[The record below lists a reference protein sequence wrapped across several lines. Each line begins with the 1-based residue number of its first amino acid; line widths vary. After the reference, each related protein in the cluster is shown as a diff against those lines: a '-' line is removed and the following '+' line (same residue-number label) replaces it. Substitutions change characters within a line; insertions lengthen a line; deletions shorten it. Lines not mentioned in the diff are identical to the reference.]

1 MASSGRTSLLVAI
14 LAAATA
20 REEVCALVDAE
31 DAFDPVSAAAGGVRL
46 DRLLWVRC
54 GHSAEYAL
62 KAVDLL
68 IQGGGFG
75 VVAMDLGDTPP
86 AMARRISLT
95 SWFRLRRAVEH
106 TPTVLLAVARR
117 PNAKTCASLLLECAR
132 EGVAWGGP
140 GYPPLS
146 WVRLPSCLPSST
158 VPFTVLF
165 VGRLYRRKRVDVLL
179 RAAAALRGRIPN
191 LEVRIVGHGPCAAPL
206 RELARQLKLEG
217 TVTWLGDVPRTT
229 LAAEY
234 NRAAVFCLPSVQEG
248 FGIVLL
254 EAMAASKPIV
264 ASRAAAIPEVAPHA
278 ALVEPDNPEALAAA
292 IETLYRSPERRAAMA
307 AEGARRVQQFDAP
320 LVARRFLEAAAG

>member
-1 MASSGRTSLLVAI
+1 MGGAAGLKKQFESVLGSGVLEWQARRAPDLVSSGVLEVDRATGGLPRGCLTEIFGMASSGRTSLLVAI

-146 WVRLPSCLPSST
+146 WVRLPS
-158 VPFTVLF
+158 
-165 VGRLYRRKRVDVLL
+165 LL
-179 RAAAALRGRIPN
+179 RGM
-191 LEVRIVGHGPCAAPL
+191 H
-206 RELARQLKLEG
+206 
-217 TVTWLGDVPRTT
+217 
-229 LAAEY
+229 
-234 NRAAVFCLPSVQEG
+234 VQ
-248 FGIVLL
+248 
-254 EAMAASKPIV
+254 
-264 ASRAAAIPEVAPHA
+264 
-278 ALVEPDNPEALAAA
+278 
-292 IETLYRSPERRAAMA
+292 
-307 AEGARRVQQFDAP
+307 
-320 LVARRFLEAAAG
+320 VARRKPVRAVGASFYCGWPEETDDKKRSSVLLV